1 MTTYRNGRGFFEIPH
16 ATVYLL
22 ITANVVVYGLCLS
35 QSGAAAIPS
44 ELLFRS
50 GAMYS
55 LAIERHQ
62 YWRLIAY
69 GFLHANLFHLA
80 TNMLC
85 LMLWGGHLEK
95 RVGALYFLIIYA
107 CAVIFGAV
115 IGNSIHASPYLTV
128 GASGGTSGI
137 LGALLCLW
145 ILGKIDLLA
154 NFFLINIG
162 LNVALAFSN
171 SKIDWPIHLGGFAAG
186 LIACAIL
193 DLCEKTNTLVLR
205 CKFPEFVKINI
216 FLIGCGLGLILWG
229 SQSVTLDFNREALL
243 PALECA
249 AGSFLV
255 VKLVDFALSTKK
267 GLAIIVILFSLA
279 NAALVWFGGTALVSL
294 LSSSCA
300 LRRPGG
306 LAQIEGLLGAACS
319 NSGLTIGVLAA
330 LALVS
335 TILLYS
341 QEFYRGIE
349 DVGFVGTSLRAERKR
364 RQGI

>member
-1 MTTYRNGRGFFEIPH
+1 MTTYRNGRGFFETPH
-16 ATVYLL
+16 TTVYLL

-35 QSGAAAIPS
+35 QSGAAAISS

-85 LMLWGGHLEK
+85 LALWGGHLEK
-95 RVGALYFLIIYA
+95 RVGSLYFLIIYA

-115 IGNSIHASPYLTV
+115 IGNFIHASPYLTV

-162 LNVALAFSN
+162 LNVALALSA
-171 SKIDWPIHLGGFAAG
+171 SKIDWPVHLGGFAAG

-193 DLCEKTNTLVLR
+193 DLLEKANTLVLR
-205 CKFPEFVKINI
+205 CKFPEFAKMNI
-216 FLIGCGLGLILWG
+216 FLAGCALALLLWG
-229 SQSVTLDFNREALL
+229 SGPVTWAFSQQGLL

-249 AGSFLV
+249 VGCFLV
-255 VKLVDFALSTKK
+255 VKSVDVVLSAKK
-267 GLAIIVILFSLA
+267 GLAILVILFSLV
-279 NAALVWFGGTALVSL
+279 NAALVLFGGTVLASL

-300 LRRPGG
+300 SHRPGG
-306 LAQIEGLLGAACS
+306 LAQIEGLFSAACS
-319 NSGLTIGVLAA
+319 NSGLTIDILAVSAFA
-330 LALVS
+330 L

-341 QEFYRGIE
+341 QELYRGIE
-349 DVGFVGTSLRAERKR
+349 DVGFVGASLRAERKR
-364 RQGI
+364 RHGI